1 MKKEIIISIVI
12 VIVLILIVGGLFY
25 WWQGRM
31 AQKSKEIQK
40 KEEVTEEKIIETFG
54 DIVVKET
61 SEGKVVENKKEGIS
75 MKVPE
80 GWVVQLPTNAQE
92 PVSFYSPDVTQ
103 GGEGEEFTCKI
114 TFSVSQEKKDIA
126 SLKEEIGFN
135 ISELFTV
142 EFHKFE
148 VIKIAE
154 IEALKSIL
162 NTLETGYSIA
172 VYIPT
177 SDRLYNFIIYANP
190 EDKDKCSQEF
200 NKFLDTVLIE

>member
-1 MKKEIIISIVI
+1 MKKKIIILIIVI
-12 VIVLILIVGGLFY
+12 FVLILGVGGFFY
-25 WWQGRM
+25 LWQGQM
-31 AQKSKEIQK
+31 AQKSKESEK
-40 KEEVTEEKIIETFG
+40 KEGATEEKIIETFG